1 VKRIFRKLEMVL
13 IDSEGFMG
21 YNDNARD
28 LADRVGYHI
37 FLFLEF
43 GLFV

>member
-1 VKRIFRKLEMVL
+1 MVL

-21 YNDNARD
+21 YNENARD

-37 FLFLEF
+37 FL
-43 GLFV
+43 

>member
-1 VKRIFRKLEMVL
+1 MVL

-21 YNDNARD
+21 YNENTRG

-37 FLFLEF
+37 FL
-43 GLFV
+43 

>member
-1 VKRIFRKLEMVL
+1 MVL
-13 IDSEGFMG
+13 IDKDGHVG
-21 YNDNARD
+21 YNKNTRS
-28 LADRVGYHI
+28 LADRAGYHI

>member
-1 VKRIFRKLEMVL
+1 MVL

-21 YNDNARD
+21 YNKSARS

-43 GLFV
+43 GLFI

>member
-1 VKRIFRKLEMVL
+1 MVL

-21 YNDNARD
+21 YNENARD

-37 FLFLEF
+37 FLSLEF
-43 GLFV
+43 GLFI

>member
-1 VKRIFRKLEMVL
+1 MRL
-13 IDSEGFMG
+13 IDSKGQVD
-21 YNDNARD
+21 YNKSARS

-43 GLFV
+43 GFFI